1 MKKERSFSNYLNNKN
16 SLFIEAIIQGK
27 WVLLNGIGFA
37 QPELFQK
44 LISLC
49 EGENSFLNLFEKG
62 KEFQYSRDN
71 DEEQKNNSEDF
82 RLFITYNPFSV
93 ETR

>member
-1 MKKERSFSNYLNNKN
+1 MSR
-16 SLFIEAIIQGK
+16 
-27 WVLLNGIGFA
+27 
-37 QPELFQK
+37 
-44 LISLC
+44 C
-49 EGENSFLNLFEKG
+49 EGKNSFLNLFEKG

-71 DEEQKNNSEDF
+71 DEEQKNISEDF

>member
-37 QPELFQK
+37 QPEPK
-44 LISLC
+44 INKSM
-49 EGENSFLNLFEKG
+49 
-62 KEFQYSRDN
+62 
-71 DEEQKNNSEDF
+71 
-82 RLFITYNPFSV
+82 
-93 ETR
+93 